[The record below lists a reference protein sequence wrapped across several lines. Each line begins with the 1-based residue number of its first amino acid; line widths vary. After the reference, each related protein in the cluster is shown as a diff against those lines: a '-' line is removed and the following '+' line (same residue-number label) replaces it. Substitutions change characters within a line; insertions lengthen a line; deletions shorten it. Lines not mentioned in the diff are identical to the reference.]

1 MSHLRSSLGTQ
12 DDEEVKEEIEGI
24 SQSRGP
30 SSQSVVL
37 GLITQVPHRG
47 EVGFGAEGFMG
58 MEGIPDEEDT
68 GEEDDQQVKTS
79 VFDLT

>member
-1 MSHLRSSLGTQ
+1 M
-12 DDEEVKEEIEGI
+12 
-24 SQSRGP
+24 
-30 SSQSVVL
+30 VL

-47 EVGFGAEGFMG
+47 EVGLGAERSLG

-68 GEEDDQQVKTS
+68 GEDGQQVKNS